1 MESIFNKFKREFKQG
16 TILNKIIYINVFSF
30 LFLNIFSVIFSLFL
44 IDINSIKE
52 HLMLPSNTEE
62 VIKQPWSLVTYM
74 FIHDNFIHLIFNL
87 IWLHFGGK
95 LFLQYLNQKQLLNIY
110 IIGGICGGLLFIIS
124 FNYLPALIDLEIN
137 KGKIISIVGASAS
150 VIAIF
155 CAIATHIPNYNVK
168 IPFIGFVKL
177 KYLALIYIILNFIY
191 IEPEISKNPGGKIAH
206 LGGALFGFL
215 YVKQLLNITSKN
227 KKNSFLSY
235 LKKIFI
241 SQKTK
246 NKKNHQMKEIDVIL
260 EKISKSGYNS
270 LTKTE
275 KELLFKSSKK

>member
-30 LFLNIFSVIFSLFL
+30 LFFNILSVIFSLFL
-44 IDINSIKE
+44 IDINYIKE
-52 HLMLPSNTEE
+52 LLVLPSSTKE
-62 VIKQPWSLVTYM
+62 VIKQPWSLVSYM

-95 LFLQYLNQKQLLNIY
+95 LFIQYLNQKQLLNIY

-124 FNYLPALIDLEIN
+124 FNYLPALIDFGNHHLI
-137 KGKIISIVGASAS
+137 GASAS

-168 IPFIGFVKL
+168 IPFIGFAKL

-270 LTKTE
+270 LTKNE
-275 KELLFKSSKK
+275 KELLFKSSIK